1 MNGLL
6 RRATALADRFAERA
20 AEHDEAASFPKQ
32 DFDDIRAEGFTGLMV
47 PESLGGFGAGFED
60 YVHVA
65 STFAQGSGSTA
76 LIFNMHASVTGGL
89 ASVPEEVARALGA
102 GDAFFEARDRF
113 LRAAVEGALYG
124 VAITE
129 PEAGSR
135 LSKLQTSYE
144 PDGDGYRIRGL
155 KSACSGA
162 GHLDAYLV
170 AARRVGSGDPD
181 PVLSYFLVP
190 ADAGLTVEE
199 TWDPL
204 GMRATASNSV
214 HLDAR
219 VSAEALLGA
228 EGLVLPLAYSMPQW
242 LVASYA
248 AVYVGVAEAAVQA
261 AIQYLGERTVAGERG
276 GLALIPS
283 VRQRVG
289 RAEAQVAAARLALL
303 DAARRVDIEPGT
315 EETNRWV
322 YRAKLL
328 AGDAC
333 MDAAAGVAEACG
345 LGALRKGSPLER
357 IYRDARFGALMP
369 PASDVAADWL
379 GGAALGV
386 DDAGA
391 RPW

>member
-1 MNGLL
+1 MNDLL
-6 RRATALADRFAERA
+6 RQATALADRFADRA

-47 PESLGGFGAGFED
+47 PEELGGLGAGFED
-60 YVHVA
+60 YVRVA
-65 STFAQGSGSTA
+65 STLALGSGSTA

-113 LRAAVEGALYG
+113 LRAAADGALYG

-170 AARRVGSGDPD
+170 AARRAGSEDPD

-190 ADAGLTVEE
+190 ADAGLTVED

-219 VSAEALLGA
+219 VSAETLLGA

-261 AIQYLGERTVAGERG
+261 AIRYLRERTVAGEHG
-276 GLALIPS
+276 GLARIPS

-289 RAEAQVAAARLALL
+289 RAEALVAAARLALL
-303 DAARRVDIEPGT
+303 EAARRVDAQPGT

-333 MDAAAGVAEACG
+333 MDAAAGLTEACG
-345 LGALRKGSPLER
+345 LGTLRKGSELER
-357 IYRDARFGALMP
+357 VYRDARFGALMP

-379 GGAALGV
+379 GGGALGV
-386 DDAGA
+386 DDAAA